1 MAINFLNVGAFPD
14 DVKLTF
20 GAGSD
25 LQIFHNATDSIIY
38 NGTGALMLRGSD
50 VRVQAADASATYL
63 TLGSTGATF
72 GVHLIPSADNTID
85 LGTTDS
91 KDFRTLYIRN
101 IDVYNQR
108 IYIDSSG
115 TLARFYDHPTVGDG
129 IQFLHLG
136 TEILRLGNGSSTTAT
151 FAGNISFTSGSDII
165 FPDNLGAALEF
176 KEGSNL
182 YMRFVTTNGGEAI
195 QMEKATT
202 ISNSLQVNSLTSVGD
217 IMPSA
222 DSTYNLGSSGVR
234 WANAYIDGLSVLL
247 TATIGGNLLLQSTLQ
262 VLNKAQTSYLNLAA
276 RDTSGAEVVYNL
288 SNIGTINGNPIV
300 SGSFL
305 PLAGGTMTGDT
316 DHGDSVYNYW
326 GASNDLQ
333 IYHDGTDS
341 YVSNISQIQDI

>member
-50 VRVQAADASATYL
+50 VRVQTADASTTYL

-72 GVHLIPSADNTID
+72 GVHLIPSVDNTID

-151 FAGNISFTSGSDII
+151 TYNFTIRATDAENQTADRSF
-165 FPDNLGAALEF
+165 
-176 KEGSNL
+176 
-182 YMRFVTTNGGEAI
+182 
-195 QMEKATT
+195 
-202 ISNSLQVNSLTSVGD
+202 SLTSSFG
-217 IMPSA
+217 
-222 DSTYNLGSSGVR
+222 
-234 WANAYIDGLSVLL
+234 
-247 TATIGGNLLLQSTLQ
+247 ATGGGQFN
-262 VLNKAQTSYLNLAA
+262 
-276 RDTSGAEVVYNL
+276 
-288 SNIGTINGNPIV
+288 
-300 SGSFL
+300 
-305 PLAGGTMTGDT
+305 
-316 DHGDSVYNYW
+316 
-326 GASNDLQ
+326 
-333 IYHDGTDS
+333 
-341 YVSNISQIQDI
+341 